1 LLLPP
6 QLAMVIRQLTASSEN
21 SLPHARRLD
30 PPVNIKMAAKVA
42 PKLVVHQFPPS
53 RRAPRGAV
61 VRMVSVVEPL
71 PVIEAGLK
79 LQVLSRGNPEH
90 GAGVKLMVPLY
101 PVWPATVSMAVP
113 LPPGL
118 AIVIDG
124 VAEAKAKS
132 ACTVITTAGE
142 VEPV

>member
-1 LLLPP
+1 
-6 QLAMVIRQLTASSEN
+6 MRQLTARSES

-30 PPVNIKMAAKVA
+30 PLKTKMAAKVA
-42 PKLVVHQFPPS
+42 PNPVVHQFPPS
-53 RRAPRGAV
+53 RRALRGAV
-61 VRMVSVVEPL
+61 VRIVSVVEPL
-71 PVIEAGLK
+71 PVSEAGLK

-90 GAGVKLMVPLY
+90 EVDVKLTVPLY
-101 PVWPATVSMAVP
+101 PDWPATVSMAVP

-132 ACTVITTAGE
+132 ACTVTTTAEE

>member
-1 LLLPP
+1 
-6 QLAMVIRQLTASSEN
+6 MRQLTARSESS
-21 SLPHARRLD
+21 LAHARRLD
-30 PPVNIKMAAKVA
+30 PLKTTMAAKVA
-42 PKLVVHQFPPS
+42 PNPPVHQFPPS
-53 RRAPRGAV
+53 RRALRGAV

-71 PVIEAGLK
+71 PVSEAGLK

-90 GAGVKLMVPLY
+90 EAGVKLMVPLY
-101 PVWPATVSMAVP
+101 PDCPAMVSMAVP